1 MLAQR
6 ELCHNRIFT
15 FATKMLFMKHNY
27 LILLCFLL
35 GAFSTN
41 AADVPKIGLT
51 LSGGGARGLSHI
63 GVLQALEE
71 LRVPISF
78 LSGTSMG
85 GVVGGLYASGL
96 TTQELQQAALGG
108 IDWKKVFSTVPPREE
123 LSLRDKQQLTRFIPG
138 LEVGLS
144 SEQIISSG
152 FIGGQELFLTLH
164 RYTRGIEVPDFNQ
177 LPIPFRCVATDINNA
192 EPVILDKGNLAMA
205 LRATMSVPFAFSPI
219 EIDKHLLV
227 DGGIL
232 NNLPVDVVRNMGA
245 DLVIAINI
253 SSPLGK
259 ADQTSSFVTVA
270 LQSVDTALVQ
280 NTIRSM
286 QSLKH
291 PDVLIEPQID
301 EFTSADF
308 EKADILMERGYQ
320 AVMAKAA
327 LLKGLSVS
335 FEEYQQYQQN
345 IKNRIP
351 EEAKLQSLKP
361 AFIAFQGN
369 KRTDEKILAARIE
382 KLKDKTLNT
391 TDLEES
397 ARQLTRLDD
406 VGQVTY
412 HISQNEAGEQGVLFH
427 VDEKSWGPH
436 YLKLGAN
443 ATTGFDRRADFNV
456 LVRHSYL
463 NATPYGGEWINEI
476 KLGNEYYYFTEF
488 YQPLDYKGKFFV
500 APYFKLQRR
509 FIDIYEGTNKIA
521 KASYLVQGYR
531 SGLDFGMNISNRAEI
546 RLGMRYVSDTARL
559 QAGESDLYPKAGIRE
574 PALTFNY
581 LYDSLNARLF
591 ATKGSKIKLQGEFHD
606 KSFGADGHYSLLSLD
621 AAHYFTP
628 DLSLEGEHQ
637 YVIKKPQLTLEGRIF
652 LATSF
657 GTNPPPHDHFSLG
670 GMGFLAGY
678 PQYSVM
684 GSEAVFGQ
692 INAFLNPDFIA
703 PLKNFSDVR
712 LFASLHTGR
721 AWTKPEHIKISNL
734 LTGGLGGL
742 VWDTNFGS
750 LFFGMGYTQGG
761 DVRYLFSLGNEF

>member
-1 MLAQR
+1 
-6 ELCHNRIFT
+6 
-15 FATKMLFMKHNY
+15 MLFMKRNY
-27 LILLCFLL
+27 LILMYFLL
-35 GAFSTN
+35 CSFSIN
-41 AADVPKIGLT
+41 AADAPQIGLT
-51 LSGGGARGLSHI
+51 LSGGGARGLTHI

-71 LRVPISF
+71 LRIPIAF
-78 LSGTSMG
+78 VSGTSMG
-85 GVVGGLYASGL
+85 GVIGGLYASGL
-96 TTQELQQAALGG
+96 TTQELKEAAMGG

-152 FIGGQELFLTLH
+152 FLGGQELFLTLH
-164 RYTRGIEVPDFNQ
+164 RYTRGIELSDFNQ
-177 LPIPFRCVATDINNA
+177 LPIPFKCVATDINKA
-192 EPVILDKGNLAMA
+192 EPVILEKGNLAMA

-219 EIDKHLLV
+219 EIDQHLLV

-245 DLVIAINI
+245 NLVIAINI

-259 ADQTSSFVTVA
+259 ADQSSSFVTVA

-280 NTIRSM
+280 NTIKSV

-291 PDVLIEPQID
+291 PDVLIEPKID

-308 EKADILMERGYQ
+308 EKAEILIQRGYQ
-320 AVMAKAA
+320 AVMNKAA
-327 LLKGLSVS
+327 LFSGLSIS
-335 FEEYQQYQQN
+335 PEKYQQYQQN
-345 IKNRIP
+345 IKNKIP
-351 EEAKLQSLKP
+351 EEAKLKSLKP

-382 KLKDKTLNT
+382 NLKDKTLNT
-391 TDLEES
+391 SDLEES
-397 ARQLTRLDD
+397 ARRLTRLDD
-406 VGQVTY
+406 IGQVTY
-412 HISQNEAGEQGVLFH
+412 QITQNDAGEQGVLFH

-436 YLKLGAN
+436 YLRLGIN

-463 NATPYGGEWINEI
+463 NATPNGGEWINEI

-488 YQPLDYKGKFFV
+488 YQPLDSKGKFFV

-509 FIDIYEGTNKIA
+509 FIDIYEGTSKIA

-531 SGLDFGMNISNRAEI
+531 GGLDLGMNISNHTEM
-546 RLGMRYVSDTARL
+546 RLGIRYVSDTARV
-559 QAGESDLYPKAGIRE
+559 QAGESDLYPKAGIHE
-574 PALTFNY
+574 PAITFNY

-591 ATKGSKIKLQGEFHD
+591 ATKGSKIKLQGELHD
-606 KSFGADGHYSLLSLD
+606 KGFGADRRYSLFSLD

-628 DLSLEGEHQ
+628 DISFDSEHP
-637 YVIKKPQLTLEGRIF
+637 YVLKKPQLTLEGRIF
-652 LATSF
+652 LTSSF
-657 GTNPPPHDHFSLG
+657 GTNPPPHDYFSLG
-670 GMGFLAGY
+670 GTAFLAGY

-692 INAFLNPDFIA
+692 LSAFLNPDFIA
-703 PLKNFSDVR
+703 PLRNFSDVR

-721 AWTKPEHIKISNL
+721 AWTKPEHIKLQNL
-734 LTGGLGGL
+734 LNGGLGGL

-761 DVRYLFSLGNEF
+761 DIRYLFSLGNEF